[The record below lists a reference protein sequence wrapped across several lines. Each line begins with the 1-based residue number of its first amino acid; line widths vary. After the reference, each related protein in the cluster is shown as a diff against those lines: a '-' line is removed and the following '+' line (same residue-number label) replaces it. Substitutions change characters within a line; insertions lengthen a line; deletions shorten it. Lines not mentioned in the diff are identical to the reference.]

1 MSAVETVTLQVN
13 DLHRL
18 DGPEPPRAAVPTLLS
33 RRGTQHR
40 PEPSAV
46 AGDLDSNISRSGR
59 NPNTSS
65 APATSSQYD
74 HGGSGEI
81 QTRPPAATILLTMVP
96 LCLSVLL
103 SALDLTITTPAVP
116 SIAATFGSASGYVWI
131 GSAFSLAMT
140 AVTPV
145 WATVADIWGRKPV
158 MLAAQAVFFGGSLL
172 CARAP
177 TMAAVVAGRAVQGVG
192 ASGMGTMVNTI
203 ICDTFSMRDRGL
215 YLAVTSIVW
224 AVGSAVGPVIGGIFT
239 TKLDWRWC
247 FYVNCERFCC
257 FFLSSHCFTFMK
269 CFD

>member
-1 MSAVETVTLQVN
+1 MSAVEIVTLQVN

-18 DGPEPPRAAVPTLLS
+18 DVPEPPSAAVSTLLS
-33 RRGTQHR
+33 RRGSQHH
-40 PEPSAV
+40 PEPPAFT
-46 AGDLDSNISRSGR
+46 GDPPANVSNR
-59 NPNTSS
+59 NNNNNRNRRDPNTLSAPAAET
-65 APATSSQYD
+65 APATSSNQNNHD
-74 HGGSGEI
+74 VPGEP

-103 SALDLTITTPAVP
+103 SALDLTITTPAIP
-116 SIAATFGSASGYVWI
+116 SIASTFGSASGYVWV

-158 MLAAQAVFFGGSLL
+158 MLAAQAVFLGGSFL

-177 TMAAVVAGRAVQGVG
+177 SMTAVVAGRAVQGVG

-224 AVGSAVGPVIGGIFT
+224 AVGSAVGPVIGGVFT

-247 FYVNCERFCC
+247 FYINCERC
-257 FFLSSHCFTFMK
+257 
-269 CFD
+269 